1 MANVR
6 DSDTS
11 LWLHNKLGT
20 SNDSWTGGS
29 ICSQL
34 NAEVLRNIKDC
45 FPDLQTQVKLKLLL
59 SFFHIPRR
67 NLDEVCCVVYQHL
80 SLACLSI
87 LLHWGHHLV
96 FENVYCEWCKYFLQW
111 QNELEQIIDVA
122 VTDSELWVS
131 MLAEALRT
139 YPSTGSLNTELADLD
154 EVRPIFTD
162 LVNDLRRLVKKQSE
176 HVMLPMECHYLNKA
190 ALASV
195 VSK

>member
-1 MANVR
+1 M
-6 DSDTS
+6 
-11 LWLHNKLGT
+11 
-20 SNDSWTGGS
+20 
-29 ICSQL
+29 
-34 NAEVLRNIKDC
+34 
-45 FPDLQTQVKLKLLL
+45 
-59 SFFHIPRR
+59 
-67 NLDEVCCVVYQHL
+67 
-80 SLACLSI
+80 
-87 LLHWGHHLV
+87 
-96 FENVYCEWCKYFLQW
+96 QW